1 MSQLFPDVATD
12 TLNVSIQGDN
22 WTKNYT
28 VPAQYAFA
36 VIQVSIID
44 FQALGGSGS
53 PDLCLQ
59 RTSHGIL
66 KVGEVYTFVV
76 QGGTNFSLLPAGAP
90 AIDGASPPSFVTLC
104 YTALLHRRP
113 T

>member
-1 MSQLFPDVATD
+1 MSQLFPDVATGA
-12 TLNVSIQGDN
+12 LNVSTQGDN

-44 FQALGGSGS
+44 FQAPSGSGS
-53 PDLCLQ
+53 SDLCLQ
-59 RTSHGIL
+59 KTSHGIL
-66 KVGEVYTFVV
+66 KAGEVYTFVV
-76 QGGTNFSLLPAGAP
+76 RGGTNFSLLPAGAP
-90 AIDGASPPSFVTLC
+90 AIGGAIAPSLVTLC